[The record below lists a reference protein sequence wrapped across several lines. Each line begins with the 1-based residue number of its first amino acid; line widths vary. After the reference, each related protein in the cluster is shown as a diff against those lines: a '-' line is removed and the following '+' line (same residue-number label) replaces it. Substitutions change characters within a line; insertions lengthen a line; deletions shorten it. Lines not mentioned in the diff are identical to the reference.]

1 MEQTGTLQAK
11 TILLGAGGGPS
22 TAAAVEVLRAL
33 QRAGAAV
40 RVILSTETEAFVPA
54 LTFRSLADGDVVMPS
69 DLYGRLTAQDFRS
82 LRNLAKDA
90 DGLVVVP
97 ATPALMAKAAAAWAD
112 EALVRAILLH
122 DGPTLL
128 VCPAR
133 AAEFRH
139 PLVLRNVQRL
149 QDAGI
154 TLCDA
159 GVPDDDASADEL
171 GWSIDPLKVVEAVA
185 RSLAGTNA
193 LRGRTVIV
201 TAGPTQEPIDP
212 VRHISNASSG
222 KTGFALA
229 EAARLRGAEVVL
241 ITGPTHLQAPVGVM
255 CVAVRTAVQMRDA
268 VKDHFEAADVIIKSA
283 AVSDFRP
290 VAPVVNKVKKE
301 EASLTIA
308 LERNPDILAEL
319 GAMKGHRVL
328 VGFAAETRDLF
339 ANAQRKVNMKSLD
352 LIVANDVSDPAIGFG
367 SDHNRVHLIDA
378 AGAVEP
384 LPKMSKR
391 ALAET
396 ILDRV
401 QAVLEQRPGNGA

>member
-1 MEQTGTLQAK
+1 
-11 TILLGAGGGPS
+11 
-22 TAAAVEVLRAL
+22 
-33 QRAGAAV
+33 
-40 RVILSTETEAFVPA
+40 
-54 LTFRSLADGDVVMPS
+54 
-69 DLYGRLTAQDFRS
+69 
-82 LRNLAKDA
+82 
-90 DGLVVVP
+90 
-97 ATPALMAKAAAAWAD
+97 
-112 EALVRAILLH
+112 
-122 DGPTLL
+122 
-128 VCPAR
+128 
-133 AAEFRH
+133 
-139 PLVLRNVQRL
+139 L

-159 GVPDDDASADEL
+159 GVPDNDASADEL
-171 GWSIDPLKVVEAVA
+171 GWSIEPSKVVEAVA

-193 LRGRTVIV
+193 LSGRTVIV

-241 ITGPTHLQAPVGVM
+241 VTGPTHLQAPVGVT

-290 VAPVVNKVKKE
+290 VAPVVDKVKKE
-301 EASLTIA
+301 EASLSIA

-339 ANAQRKVNMKSLD
+339 TNAQRKVNMKSLD

-378 AGAVEP
+378 TGAVEP
-384 LPKMSKR
+384 LPEMSKR

-401 QAVLEQRPGNGA
+401 QGVLEQRLGNGA

>member
-1 MEQTGTLQAK
+1 MT
-11 TILLGAGGGPS
+11 S
-22 TAAAVEVLRAL
+22 VAVEALRAL

-40 RVILSTETEAFVPA
+40 RVILSAETEAFVPA
-54 LTFRSLADGDVVMPS
+54 LTFRSLADGDVVMPG
-69 DLYGRLTAQDFRS
+69 DLYGCLGARGFRS
-82 LRNLAKDA
+82 LRGLVKDA
-90 DGLVVVP
+90 DGLLVVP
-97 ATPALMAKAAAAWAD
+97 ATPAFIAKAATGQAD
-112 EALVRAILLH
+112 EALVRAVLLH
-122 DGPTLL
+122 DGPA
-128 VCPAR
+128 VFACPAR

-139 PLVLRNVQRL
+139 PLVMQNMQRL

-154 TLCDA
+154 NLCDA
-159 GVPDDDASADEL
+159 GVLDDGGSADEL
-171 GWSIDPLKVVEAVA
+171 GWDLDPATAIEALGP
-185 RSLAGTNA
+185 SLVRTNG
-193 LRGRTVIV
+193 LTGRTVIV

-241 ITGPTHLQAPVGVM
+241 ITGPTHLRAPFGVT
-255 CVAVRTAVQMRDA
+255 CVPVRTAVQMRDA
-268 VKDHFEAADVIIKSA
+268 VRDHFESADVIIKSA

-290 VAPVVNKVKKE
+290 AATVADKVKKE
-301 EASLTIA
+301 EASLTLT

-319 GAMKGHRVL
+319 GALKGHRVL

-339 ANAQRKVNMKSLD
+339 ANAQRKVNSKSLD

-378 AGAVEP
+378 AGRVEP
-384 LPKMSKR
+384 LPEMTKR
-391 ALAET
+391 TLAET

-401 QAVLEQRPGNGA
+401 QAVLRQRMGNGA

>member
-1 MEQTGTLQAK
+1 MEQPGTLRAR

-22 TAAAVEVLRAL
+22 TSAAVEVLRAL

-54 LTFRSLADGDVVMPS
+54 LTFCSLADGDVLMPG
-69 DLYGRLTAQDFRS
+69 DLYGRLGVQEFRS
-82 LRNLAKDA
+82 LGDLVKGA

-97 ATPALMAKAAAAWAD
+97 ATPALMAKAATGRAD

-122 DGPTLL
+122 DGPTVF

-139 PLVLRNVQRL
+139 PLVQQNVERL
-149 QDAGI
+149 QHAGI

-159 GVPDDDASADEL
+159 GVQDDDGSADEL
-171 GWSIDPLKVVEAVA
+171 GWSIDPTAVVEAVA
-185 RSLAGTNA
+185 HSLARAKDLT
-193 LRGRTVIV
+193 GRTVII

-229 EAARLRGAEVVL
+229 EAARRRGADVVL
-241 ITGPTHLQAPVGVM
+241 ITGPTHLQAPAGVT

-290 VAPVVNKVKKE
+290 VAPVVDKVKKE
-301 EASLTIA
+301 EAALTIA

-319 GAMKGHRVL
+319 GALKGHRIL

-339 ANAQRKVNMKSLD
+339 ANARRKVNGKSLD

-378 AGAVEP
+378 AGGIEP
-384 LPKMSKR
+384 LPEMSKR
-391 ALAET
+391 ALAEA

-401 QAVLEQRPGNGA
+401 QAALRQRKGNEA

>member
-1 MEQTGTLQAK
+1 MEQTGALHAK

-22 TAAAVEVLRAL
+22 TSAAVEVLRAL

-40 RVILSTETEAFVPA
+40 RVILSAETEVFVPA
-54 LTFRSLADGDVVMPS
+54 LTFCSLADGDVVMPG
-69 DLYGRLTAQDFRS
+69 DLYGRLTAQDFLS
-82 LRNLAKDA
+82 LRNLVKDA

-97 ATPALMAKAAAAWAD
+97 ATPAIMAKAAAARAD

-122 DGPTLL
+122 DGPTVL
-128 VCPAR
+128 VYPAQ

-139 PLVLRNVQRL
+139 PLVLRNVRSL

-159 GVPDDDASADEL
+159 GVPDNDPSADEL
-171 GWSIDPLKVVEAVA
+171 GWSIEPSKVVEAVA

-193 LRGRTVIV
+193 LSGKTVIV

-241 ITGPTHLQAPVGVM
+241 VTGPTHLQAPVGVT

-290 VAPVVNKVKKE
+290 VAPVVDKVKKE
-301 EASLTIA
+301 EASLSIA

-339 ANAQRKVNMKSLD
+339 TNAHRKVNMKSLD

-378 AGAVEP
+378 TGAVEP
-384 LPKMSKR
+384 LPEMSKR

-401 QAVLEQRPGNGA
+401 QGVLEQRLGNGA